1 MNERAA
7 VRAIAPA
14 KVNLFLEVHG
24 RRGDGYHELI
34 TLMAALQLSD
44 EVEVRPHSEAGITLA
59 VTGPGATADVPR
71 DASNLVWRAA
81 AAALERRA
89 RLEPTGPGVGVEL
102 SLHKRIPS
110 RAGLGG
116 GSSDAAA
123 AIVASE
129 RALALPPDP
138 EWRRRTLA
146 RLGAD
151 CVFFHDV
158 GRSGLALCEGIG
170 ERVTPRGDSPP
181 EWVVLCLTPEVH
193 CPTAEVFAALGER
206 FAPPT
211 AASRWGDDPARLS
224 AAEARRLIATDLE
237 EAALTAVPE
246 LRRWRELLDEQG
258 GAHLRLSG
266 SGSSFFALYD
276 DPREAAAELDRFL
289 AETARRGQKTR
300 FHQLTRTRSGG
311 VELVENDS

>member
-1 MNERAA
+1 MKHRAV
-7 VRAIAPA
+7 VRALAPA
-14 KVNLFLEVHG
+14 KVNLFLEVHA
-24 RRGDGYHELI
+24 RRGDGHHEI
-34 TLMAALQLSD
+34 STLMAALELAD
-44 EVEVRPHSEAGITLA
+44 ELEVRPRAAAGITLA
-59 VTGPGATADVPR
+59 VTGPCATADVPR

-89 RLEPTGPGVGVEL
+89 RLEPGASAVGVEL
-102 SLHKRIPS
+102 SLVKRIPS

-138 EWRRRTLA
+138 EWRRHSLA

-170 ERVTPRGDSPP
+170 ERVTPCGDSPP
-181 EWVVLCLTPEVH
+181 EWVVLCLTPELH

-206 FAPPT
+206 FSAPGG
-211 AASRWGDDPARLS
+211 ASRWGSDPARLS
-224 AAEARRLIATDLE
+224 AAHARRLVATDLE
-237 EAALTAVPE
+237 EAAQRAVPE
-246 LRRWRELLDEQG
+246 LRRWRELLDELG

-266 SGSSFFALYD
+266 SGSSFFGLYD
-276 DPREAAAELDRFL
+276 DPREAAGDRDRFL
-289 AETARRGQKTR
+289 AEAARRGQETR

-311 VELVENDS
+311 AGLVENGS